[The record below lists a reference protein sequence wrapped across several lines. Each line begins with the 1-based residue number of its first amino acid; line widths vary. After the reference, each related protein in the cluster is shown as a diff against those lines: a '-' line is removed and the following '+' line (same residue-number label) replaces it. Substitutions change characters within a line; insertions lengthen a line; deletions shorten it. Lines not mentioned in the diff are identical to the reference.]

1 MEYLGSNGGNGAR
14 NVASGNPDNLFE
26 LGLVHATGR
35 GGKADPV
42 LAHKWFNLAAFRGCD
57 AAKAHREQ
65 LAAEMTAA
73 QIAAAQ
79 RAAREWMTTQRMQL
93 A

>member
-1 MEYLGSNGGNGAR
+1 MKHLESIGAKDR
-14 NVASGNPDNLFE
+14 WTDHSVNPDNLFE
-26 LGLVHATGR
+26 LGLRHATGR

-42 LAHKWFNLAAFRGCD
+42 LAHKWFNLAAYRGCE

-65 LAAEMTAA
+65 LAAEMTAV

-79 RAAREWMTTQRMQL
+79 RAAREWMTSRQPQM